1 MNFLDM
7 RTIVFSNI
15 LTTIVCMLVILA
27 LWHQN
32 RKRFPGIAFLLCDF
46 VFQTTAMFLII
57 LRGRIPDLLSMVF
70 SNTLVVGGALLGY
83 IGLERFVGKRN
94 SQIHNY
100 VLLAVFV
107 FVHTYFTVVQPD
119 LDARTLNTSL
129 GLLIISFQCMW
140 LLLYRV
146 EAGMRQ
152 LTLGVGMVFGAFCMV
167 SIVRI
172 INYFIGAHSSPDYFQ
187 SGPFQ
192 ALILIS
198 YQMLFILLTY
208 SLVLMVNKRLL
219 GEISTQEEKFS
230 KAFYSSPYAIM
241 LTRLS
246 DGRIIEANKGFMEIT
261 GYQYHEIIGKTTIG
275 LNLWV
280 NGEDRAVVVNELSKS
295 NKVEGME
302 FQFRKKTGEQI
313 TGVLSSEIITINNE
327 QCILASIN
335 DITESKQAEEQIHKL
350 NAELEQRVK
359 ERTAKLEAANKELE
373 EFAYSIAHTMRAPLR
388 ALDGFSII
396 IKEEY
401 ADKLDAEGNRLL
413 KIIRSNAQE
422 INQLITD
429 LLTLSRIRQADMKLT
444 RIDMTTLVNA
454 IYNELASPEIKEKFV
469 FSVSQ
474 LPDAFGDSTLI
485 RQVWVNL
492 ISNAIKYTLPKE
504 ECRIEIGGLVEDGI
518 NIYSIKD
525 SGVGFNPD
533 YTQKLFG
540 IFQRLHKAEEFE
552 GTGVGLAIVQRVILR
567 HGGKVWA
574 EGESDKGATFWFSMP
589 VKNSHDEQ
597 LG

>member
-27 LWHQN
+27 LWNQS
-32 RKRFPGIAFLLCDF
+32 RKRFPGIAFLLFDF
-46 VFQTTAMFLII
+46 IFQTTAMFLII
-57 LRGRIPDLLSMVF
+57 LRGRVPDLLSMVF

-94 SQIHNY
+94 SQVHNY
-100 VLLAVFV
+100 VLLAAFV
-107 FVHTYFTVVQPD
+107 FVHTYFTVVKPN

-152 LTLGVGMVFGAFCMV
+152 LTLGVGMVFGAFCLV

-172 INYFIGAHSSPDYFQ
+172 VHFFIGAQSNPDYFQ

-192 ALILIS
+192 ALILVS

-208 SLVLMVNKRLL
+208 SLILMVNKRLL

-230 KAFYSSPYAIM
+230 KAFHSSPYAIM

-261 GYQYHEIIGKTTIG
+261 GFRYDEIIGETTIG
-275 LNLWV
+275 LKLWV
-280 NGEDRAVVVNELSKS
+280 NEKDRVVVANELSKG
-295 NKVEGME
+295 NKVHGLE
-302 FQFRKKTGEQI
+302 FQFRKKTGGQV
-313 TGVLSSEIITINNE
+313 TGVLSGEIITVNNE
-327 QCILASIN
+327 ECILSSIN
-335 DITESKQAEEQIHKL
+335 DITERKQAEEQIQKL

-388 ALDGFSII
+388 ALDGFSRII
-396 IKEEY
+396 QEEY
-401 ADKLDAEGNRLL
+401 TDKLDVEGNRLL
-413 KIIRSNAQE
+413 NVIRSNSHE

-429 LLTLSRIRQADMKLT
+429 ILTLSRVRQADMKLS

-454 IYNELASPEIKEKFV
+454 IYNELVSPEIKEKFV

-504 ECRIEIGGLVEDGI
+504 DRRIEIGGLVEDGM
-518 NIYSIKD
+518 NIYSITD
-525 SGVGFNPD
+525 TGVGFNPD

-540 IFQRLHKAEEFE
+540 IFQRLHKVEEFE

-574 EGESDKGATFWFSMP
+574 EGKLNKGATFRFSMP
-589 VKNSHDEQ
+589 IKTAVSDE
-597 LG
+597 